1 MGWLDQIRTFIY
13 SYLLRSKRPVDVE
26 RTPLSLEKAKT
37 IGILFDATDSENNDK
52 VVAFAQDLKKQ
63 NKEIQLLGYVNK
75 RDPYQKY
82 PFPFLSMKETTW
94 YGKPGGGTAG
104 YFMRSSF
111 DLLINFCTATCLPLD
126 YISAISPSKFRV
138 GFNATADIS
147 DYDLILI
154 SKENK
159 NISNLISNLVNYL
172 R

>member
-1 MGWLDQIRTFIY
+1 MGWMDQIRTFLY
-13 SYLLRSKRPVDVE
+13 TYLLRTKRPSDVI

-52 VVAFAQDLKKQ
+52 VVAFAQQLKKE

-82 PFPFLSMKETTW
+82 PFPFISTKETTW

-104 YFMRSSF
+104 YFMRSTF
-111 DLLINFCTATCLPLD
+111 DLLINFCTNTCLPLD
-126 YISAISPSKFRV
+126 YISALSPSRFRI
-138 GFNATADIS
+138 GFNATADIT

-154 SKENK
+154 SKEK
-159 NISNLISNLVNYL
+159 GNISDLISNLEKYL
-172 R
+172 K

>member
-1 MGWLDQIRTFIY
+1 MSWLNNIRNSVY
-13 SYLLRSKRPVDVE
+13 SYFLKAKRPSDVN
-26 RTPLSLEKAKT
+26 RMPLSLQKAKT
-37 IGILFDATDSENNDK
+37 IGILFDASDPENNDQ
-52 VVAFAQDLKKQ
+52 VVEFVQNLKKQ
-63 NKEIQLLGYVNK
+63 NKEIQLLGYVDK

-82 PFPFLSMKETTW
+82 PFPFISMKETTW

-126 YISAISPSKFRV
+126 YISALSPSRFRV
-138 GFNATADIS
+138 GFNAGADIH

-154 SKENK
+154 SKENQ
-159 NISNLISNLVNYL
+159 NISGLISNLEKYL